1 MRLCTENHTTKAS
14 CALTCIFE
22 QESCTCHVGH
32 SHISQVRS
40 SKKTS
45 KSHFVFWLG
54 GVQKTMCLIY
64 RFFLLNSPLPHL
76 SLHHNS
82 LSHLAGKSRLFFF
95 AEWALILHI
104 PSISLNPLFIAL
116 VVIKCVMCTSIQVVC
131 TPKPPLCALKSCQNR
146 LRSPSFRLRL
156 VLQQCYAYGLLLT
169 CTKSTYRLI
178 TILAVYENGPG
189 LSWDNPLC
197 LLFILPCSLFASRLM
212 YCTEASNG

>member
-45 KSHFVFWLG
+45 KSHFFLWLG

-64 RFFLLNSPLPHL
+64 RFFLPNSPLPHL

-82 LSHLAGKSRLFFF
+82 LSHLAGKSCLFFF
-95 AEWALILHI
+95 AEQALTII
-104 PSISLNPLFIAL
+104 KKNPLFLFHLI
-116 VVIKCVMCTSIQVVC
+116 
-131 TPKPPLCALKSCQNR
+131 
-146 LRSPSFRLRL
+146 PS
-156 VLQQCYAYGLLLT
+156 YY
-169 CTKSTYRLI
+169 
-178 TILAVYENGPG
+178 
-189 LSWDNPLC
+189 
-197 LLFILPCSLFASRLM
+197 
-212 YCTEASNG
+212 